1 MNVWRM
7 ERIINSIMIGNKF
20 RYILGKVILKGVER
34 VFPIDNFNGGYVEMK
49 FIAPKMYY
57 DLNNLLQNV
66 EIRYYWKSNKIS
78 LEILLY

>member
-1 MNVWRM
+1 
-7 ERIINSIMIGNKF
+7 MIGNKF

-57 DLNNLLQNV
+57 DLNNLHQNV
-66 EIRYYWKSNKIS
+66 EIRYY
-78 LEILLY
+78 